1 MEDLQDNNNRIPDKK
16 KILVIDDE
24 SIVGISCERVL
35 TKENYDVT
43 FQQNAK
49 RGLME
54 ALSGNY
60 DVILLDLVLPD
71 IEGMDILKTIKS
83 KGVSSEVIIITG
95 YATVKTAVGA
105 LKLGAADYL
114 SKPFTPEELKIV
126 IKKVIDHSALLK
138 ENVALKKE
146 LDFHKGFK
154 GIIGESSKMQQ
165 IFSVIKRVAP
175 TDSNILI
182 TGESGTGK
190 EVIAQLIHNMS
201 LRKDKPFIACDCS
214 SLTPTLLES
223 ELFGHVKGS
232 FSGAISTKQGLF
244 EVASKGTLFLDEVSN
259 ISLEI
264 QSKLLRVLET
274 FKLRRVGDTIE
285 RHIDIRLIS
294 ASNRDLIHMVK
305 EKSFREDL
313 YYRLQVIPIHLPTLH
328 ERKEDITNLAT
339 SFLHRIHSRSKINA
353 KNFSPEA
360 IEILEKYH
368 WPGNIRELKNTI
380 ERVAILCDSE
390 IIETRHMPKEL
401 SDFPRD
407 RLQYEFPENWK
418 EFKKYKQ
425 QALNEVLFQIEKQF
439 LLDALKN
446 ANGNISKAAK
456 KVGIQRSYFHS
467 LLKKYNLSSI

>member
-1 MEDLQDNNNRIPDKK
+1 MEDQMDNNNKVSDKR

-35 TKENYDVT
+35 KQENYDVT
-43 FQQNAK
+43 FHQNAK
-49 RGLME
+49 RGLVE

-71 IEGMDILKTIKS
+71 IEGMEILKTIKS

-95 YATVKTAVGA
+95 YATVQTAVGA
-105 LKLGAADYL
+105 LKLGAADYI

-126 IKKVIDHSALLK
+126 IKKVVDHSDLIK
-138 ENVALKKE
+138 ENIALKKE
-146 LDFHKGFK
+146 LDIHKGID
-154 GIIGESSKMQQ
+154 GIVGECSKMQQ
-165 IFSVIKRVAP
+165 VFSIVNRVAP

-190 EVIAQLIHNMS
+190 EVIANLIHTRS
-201 LRKDKPFIACDCS
+201 LRKDHPFIACDCS

-244 EVASKGTLFLDEVSN
+244 EVANKGTLFLDEISN

-274 FKLRRVGDTIE
+274 FKLRRVGDTVE
-285 RHIDIRLIS
+285 RNIDIRLIS
-294 ASNRDLIHMVK
+294 ASNRDLTRMVE
-305 EKSFREDL
+305 EKNFREDL
-313 YYRLQVIPIHLPTLH
+313 FYRLQVIPIHLPPLR
-328 ERKEDITNLAT
+328 ERKEDIITLAN
-339 SFLHRIHSRSKINA
+339 SFLQRIRSRSQIKA
-353 KNFSPEA
+353 ENFAPEA

-368 WPGNIRELKNTI
+368 WPGNIRELKNTV
-380 ERVAILCDSE
+380 ERVAILCDGV
-390 IIETRHMPKEL
+390 IIEPKHLPKEF
-401 SDFPRD
+401 SDLPKD
-407 RLQYEFPENWK
+407 HLKYDFPENWEDFK
-418 EFKKYKQ
+418 EYKQ
-425 QALNEVLFQIEKQF
+425 HAINEAVDEIEKQF

-446 ANGNISKAAK
+446 AGGNVSKAAK
-456 KVGIQRSYFHS
+456 KAGIQRSYFHS
-467 LLKKYNLSSI
+467 LIKKHNLQ